1 MNIEELARL
10 FAENV
15 PPVRLPDL
23 DQTASVEV
31 EPERYVDESGE
42 DIVVRLRQGTPCI
55 VCRAVCEDAAI
66 EIERLRLQDERISV
80 ADGDI
85 LLRLNSAIFS
95 MDPCGRKDCIS
106 PSAAFLASLR
116 EEICR
121 LRAIEAKAA
130 SLAAA
135 AKRVWRGES
144 PVSSLIH
151 SVISFEKEK
160 SRQ

>member
-10 FAENV
+10 FAETA

-42 DIVVRLRQGTPCI
+42 DIVVLLRQATPCV
-55 VCRAVCEDAAI
+55 VCRTVCEDAAI
-66 EIERLRLQDERISV
+66 EIERLRLQDERIVV

-95 MDPCGRKDCIS
+95 TDPCGREDCIS
-106 PSAAFLASLR
+106 PSVAFLASLR
-116 EEICR
+116 DEIRR
-121 LRAIEAKAA
+121 LRIIEAKAV

-144 PVSSLIH
+144 PASTLIH
-151 SVISFEKEK
+151 SAMSFEKAR
-160 SRQ
+160 SQQ